1 MVDISHS
8 VKLAQDYMTFLVS
21 AKSSAGHGIH
31 SPMVYEFVRNVI
43 RPTPSCP
50 QLEEIEWY
58 RSWQENSSINIKK
71 STFGAGS
78 RLAQES
84 TTISKLIRNS
94 SVSSK
99 TGAFLFR
106 LAQWLNAK
114 NILELGTSIGIST
127 MYLASACPKATILT
141 LEGDAK
147 RAAYARDSFEF
158 MGWENIKLVEGDF
171 DLTLSKL
178 FDSSTKFD
186 LVFFDGNHSAEPTLR
201 YFMQC
206 LNEKHE
212 NTVFVFDDIRWSNE
226 MFRAWEVI
234 SKHKS
239 VTVSIDLFSL
249 GVVFFRNGMP
259 KQHFMINF

>member
-31 SPMVYEFVRNVI
+31 SPMVYDFVRKVVQ
-43 RPTPSCP
+43 PTPSCP
-50 QLEEIEWY
+50 HLEEIEWY
-58 RSWQENSSINIKK
+58 RDWQENSPMSIRK

-78 RLAQES
+78 RLAQKS
-84 TTISKLIRNS
+84 IPISKLIKS
-94 SVSSK
+94 TSVSSK
-99 TGAFLFR
+99 TGSFLFR
-106 LAQWLNAK
+106 LAQWLDAK

-158 MGWENIKLVEGDF
+158 MGWDNIKLIEGEF
-171 DLTLSKL
+171 DLTLDKVI
-178 FDSSTKFD
+178 DGYTKFD
-186 LVFFDGNHSAEPTLR
+186 LIFFDGNHSAEPTLR
-201 YFMQC
+201 YFKQC
-206 LNEKHE
+206 LNSRHE
-212 NTVFVFDDIRWSNE
+212 NSVFVFDDIRWSNE

-234 SKHKS
+234 SQHNS
-239 VTVSIDLFSL
+239 VTVSIDLFNI
-249 GVVFFRNGMP
+249 GVAFFRNGIP